1 MYQNQIESKKMR
13 DWKRILTKGFNDD
26 LYKEFYRK
34 HLKPMYKG
42 KITKRFAR
50 LTKKLNEA
58 ELFDQRNVLNLL
70 YERTRIIRFHLR
82 LIWGN
87 IMS

>member
-1 MYQNQIESKKMR
+1 MR
-13 DWKRILTKGFNDD
+13 DCKRILTKDFNDE

-58 ELFDQRNVLNLL
+58 ELFDQRNVLNYFKDLRR
-70 YERTRIIRFHLR
+70 YEFSKACQIKKALKMRTFRFIIF
-82 LIWGN
+82 
-87 IMS
+87 